1 MAIISKEELISKVNA
16 LIADR
21 DDDESISLME
31 DITDSINAY
40 ETKINESGDWKTK
53 YEENDK
59 EWRRRYIERFT
70 TPSDSVKEEV
80 QEEEKEYITEPV
92 SMTSYDDLFEVK

>member
-1 MAIISKEELISKVNA
+1 MAIISKEELITKVNA

-59 EWRRRYIERFT
+59 EWRKRYKERFM
-70 TPSDSVKEEV
+70 TPSQKA
-80 QEEEKEYITEPV
+80 EEEEIEEEHDETPVTITKF
-92 SMTSYDDLFEVK
+92 DDLFEVK